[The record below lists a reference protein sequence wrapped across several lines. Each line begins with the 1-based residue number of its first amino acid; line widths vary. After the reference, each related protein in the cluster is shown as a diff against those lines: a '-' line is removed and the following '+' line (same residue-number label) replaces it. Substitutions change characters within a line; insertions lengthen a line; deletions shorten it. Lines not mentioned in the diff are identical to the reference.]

1 MESGPGI
8 YTVKGDILPIQ
19 IIDSRRLSAE
29 ENLWLKDL
37 ANDLEPLEIQ
47 RITTEIYRQDKVSRA
62 CAYLAVIAKANY
74 LAVEEAMKM
83 SSEAKSLDDVFERTG
98 LAAKWEARAEARAEA
113 RLEARAEAKAEARI
127 KASLKGTEA
136 RVKESTATS
145 IAKNMVNQGY
155 SFEAVVSA
163 TQLDPE
169 KVRPLYQNR

>member
-1 MESGPGI
+1 
-8 YTVKGDILPIQ
+8 
-19 IIDSRRLSAE
+19 
-29 ENLWLKDL
+29 
-37 ANDLEPLEIQ
+37 
-47 RITTEIYRQDKVSRA
+47 
-62 CAYLAVIAKANY
+62 
-74 LAVEEAMKM
+74 MKM

-98 LAAKWEARAEARAEA
+98 LAAKWEARA
-113 RLEARAEAKAEARI
+113 EARAEAKAEARI

-169 KVRPLYQNR
+169 KVRPLYQSS